1 VIRVSQWAEIRQM
14 FYADA
19 VSKKEI
25 ARRFGLDVKTVRR
38 ALERDDPPLRRT
50 SPARCRRLD
59 PWRSQIEAWLRDDP
73 KLSAKR
79 IRRLLVPLAGPVPPR
94 TVRQYVVG
102 VRQALFPREA
112 FVHRTHRPG
121 DTMEADFG
129 ESWAVVAGVLRKVK
143 FLVVVLPCSNVYFAK
158 AYAVERL
165 ECLLDGLAEAFRF
178 FGGLPRRVVLDNTS
192 LAVKKVLSGA
202 HREETEAF
210 HAFRGSYPFHAD
222 FCAPGKGW
230 EKGSVETGVKY
241 VRNNVFRPQPEVESF
256 AELNT
261 RILEELGVDLDAR
274 SVSDGRSVREVWAV
288 EREHLR
294 PLPAHPPETCRT
306 LARVADKFGN
316 VRVDHATYSLPSSYA
331 YRPTWAKLFHD
342 RVELAV
348 DGAVV
353 ARHERSFEKGTLVLD
368 PRHVLALLERKS
380 RAVGEA
386 TALQQWKLPRV
397 FYELREALRAHT
409 RRPDRE
415 WVQVLR
421 LLEAH
426 PEAEVEAAVA
436 EALERGSPRLET
448 VRLLLRRRDEHA
460 LPVLQPAPVARADL
474 AQLQVSQP
482 TLAAY
487 DALWGGQ

>member
-1 VIRVSQWAEIRQM
+1 MSQWAEIRQM
-14 FYADA
+14 FYADG
-19 VSKKEI
+19 VPKKEI

-38 ALERDDPPLRRT
+38 ALERDAAPLRRT
-50 SPARCRRLD
+50 SPARGRRLD
-59 PWRSQIEAWLRDDP
+59 PWRSQIEGWLRDDP

-79 IRRLLVPLAGPVPPR
+79 IRRLLIPLAGSLPER
-94 TVRQYVVG
+94 TVRQYVAW

-112 FVHRTHRPG
+112 FVHRTHLTG
-121 DTMEADFG
+121 ETMEADFG
-129 ESWAVVAGVLRKVK
+129 ESWARVAGVLHKIK

-178 FGGLPRRVVLDNTS
+178 FGGVPRRVVLDNTS

-202 HREETEAF
+202 HREETKAF
-210 HAFRGSYPFHAD
+210 HAFRGAYPFHAD

-261 RILEELGVDLDAR
+261 RILTELDVDLDAR
-274 SVSDGRSVREVWAV
+274 SVSDSRSVREAWAA
-288 EREHLR
+288 ERAHLR
-294 PLPAHPPETCRT
+294 PLPPHPPESCRT
-306 LARVADKFGN
+306 LSSVADKFGN
-316 VRVDHATYSLPSSYA
+316 VRVDRVTYSLPSEYA
-331 YRPTWAKLFHD
+331 YRPAWAKLFHD

-353 ARHERSFEKGTLVLD
+353 ACHERSFEEGALVLE

-386 TALQQWKLPRV
+386 TALQQWKLPRA
-397 FYELREALRAHT
+397 FYEIREALRSHT

-426 PEAEVEAAVA
+426 PEVEVEAAVA

-448 VRLLLRRRDEHA
+448 VRLLLRRRDETA

-474 AQLQVSQP
+474 AQLQVPRP

-487 DALWGGQ
+487 DALWGEQ